1 MIRYLLDFKTMTDVA
16 VRTAILSLAIALLA
30 ATANQY
36 AFGYLLPD
44 FKSQISGLAFLSTF
58 AIAMLL
64 STPVMLVF
72 FTTGLE
78 INRLNEKMAALA
90 DIDHLTGLTNRRKF
104 FGDISVHRAETGE
117 AVLRQRGALLI
128 IDVDHFKS
136 VNDGH
141 GHQAGD
147 EALVHISQLLKQ
159 CVRDN
164 DLVARLGGEE
174 FGVLLMDADKSIAQQ
189 IAERIRMTIHT
200 TPVTLQS
207 GLLNL
212 SVSIGGSEV
221 WPLQSLADCMRRA
234 DLLLYAA
241 KSAGRNRVQFS
252 EPLRVP
258 SYTDVSYTEPKA
270 RLNARG

>member
-30 ATANQY
+30 ATATQY
-36 AFGYLLPD
+36 AFRFFLPELQ
-44 FKSQISGLAFLSTF
+44 SQTSGVAFFSAF
-58 AIAMLL
+58 FIAMILAV
-64 STPVMLVF
+64 PVMLVF
-72 FTTGLE
+72 FSSGLE
-78 INRLNEKMAALA
+78 INRLNGKLAALA

-104 FGDISVHRAETGE
+104 FEAISVLRAETGE
-117 AVLRQRGALLI
+117 AVVRQRGALLI

-136 VNDGH
+136 INDGH

-147 EALVHISQLLKQ
+147 EALVHISSMIKR
-159 CVRDN
+159 CVRDM
-164 DLVARLGGEE
+164 DTVARLGGEE
-174 FGVLLMDADKSIAQQ
+174 FGVLLMEADKTVAQE
-189 IAERIRMTIHT
+189 IAERIRLAIHT
-200 TPVTLQS
+200 TPVTLQT
-207 GLLNL
+207 GPVTL

-221 WPLQSLADCMRRA
+221 WPLQSLAECMRRA

-252 EPLRVP
+252 EPLRIP
-258 SYTDVSYTEPKA
+258 SYTETGYAEPRA

>member
-1 MIRYLLDFKTMTDVA
+1 MTDVA

-36 AFGYLLPD
+36 AFRQFLPELQ
-44 FKSQISGLAFLSTF
+44 SQTAGIAFASAF

-64 STPVMLVF
+64 SVPVMLVF
-72 FTTGLE
+72 FSSGLE
-78 INRLNEKMAALA
+78 INRLNEKLAALA
-90 DIDHLTGLTNRRKF
+90 DVDHLTGLTNRRKF
-104 FGDISVHRAETGE
+104 FHEISVIRAETGE
-117 AVLRQRGALLI
+117 AVVRQRGALLI

-136 VNDGH
+136 INDGH

-147 EALVHISQLLKQ
+147 EALVHISNMIKR
-159 CVRDN
+159 CVRDM
-164 DLVARLGGEE
+164 DTVARLGGEE
-174 FGVLLMDADKSIAQQ
+174 FGVLLLDADKTVAQD
-189 IAERIRMTIHT
+189 IAERIRMAIQT
-200 TPVTLQS
+200 TPVALQT
-207 GLLNL
+207 GPVTL

-221 WPLQSLADCMRRA
+221 WPLQSLAECMRRA

-252 EPLRVP
+252 EPLRIP
-258 SYTDVSYTEPKA
+258 SYTEVSYPEPRA

>member
-30 ATANQY
+30 ATANQF
-36 AFGYLLPD
+36 AFGHFLP
-44 FKSQISGLAFLSTF
+44 SLQSETSGLAFLSTF
-58 AIAMLL
+58 TIAMLL
-64 STPVMLVF
+64 SVPVMLVF
-72 FTTGLE
+72 FSTGLE
-78 INRLNEKMAALA
+78 INRLNEKLAALA

-104 FGDISVHRAETGE
+104 FHEISVVRAETGE
-117 AVLRQRGALLI
+117 AVVRQRGALLI

-136 VNDGH
+136 INDGH

-147 EALVHISQLLKQ
+147 EALIHISNMIKR
-159 CVRDN
+159 CVRDM
-164 DLVARLGGEE
+164 DTVARLGGEE
-174 FGVLLMDADKSIAQQ
+174 FGVLLMEADKTVAHE
-189 IAERIRMTIHT
+189 IAERIRLAIYT
-200 TPVTLQS
+200 TPVTLQT
-207 GLLNL
+207 GPVTM

-252 EPLRVP
+252 EPLRIP
-258 SYTDVSYTEPKA
+258 SYTEPSYSEPKV